1 MKLILQK
8 KVRECCDVSLA
19 WWHRVKWATKMI
31 MCVFATDFI
40 APLFHEFFFFSEF
53 CVDKMGLPSQTCIL
67 SYIGLAH
74 PSFWDQL

>member
-40 APLFHEFFFFSEF
+40 APLFHEFFFS
-53 CVDKMGLPSQTCIL
+53 VNSALIK
-67 SYIGLAH
+67 
-74 PSFWDQL
+74 WDYHLRLVS